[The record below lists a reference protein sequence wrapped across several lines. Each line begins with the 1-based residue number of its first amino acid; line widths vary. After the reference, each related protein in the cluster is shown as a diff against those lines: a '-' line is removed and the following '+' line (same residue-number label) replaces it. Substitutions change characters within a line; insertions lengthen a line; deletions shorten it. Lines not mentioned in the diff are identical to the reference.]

1 MSDRKKIIRQ
11 EFLEKY
17 FQENFMGSSS
27 TIELRMNLNKFSFQS
42 FDFCVNSFVKDSL
55 ASDRANSKSEDLNS
69 LS

>member
-1 MSDRKKIIRQ
+1 
-11 EFLEKY
+11 
-17 FQENFMGSSS
+17 MGSSS

-42 FDFCVNSFVKDSL
+42 LDFCVNSFVKSSL